1 MMVTVNRSLLVSPAT
16 AATSWVTVWMPP
28 RVIMCMI
35 LCSICGRMGA
45 GRRSL
50 DSEAAMLT
58 IFAEFPEKING
69 KRALRHLS
77 QG

>member
-1 MMVTVNRSLLVSPAT
+1 MDA
-16 AATSWVTVWMPP
+16 
-28 RVIMCMI
+28 
-35 LCSICGRMGA
+35 
-45 GRRSL
+45 RRQTL

-77 QG
+77 QGSTILEVHHER